1 MNATSPIKPPP
12 GLSHHRKIKYID
24 HVLQKWLLL
33 ALVVLEVIVLS
44 VAGAIL
50 YVRLNGIID
59 DNLYRVHFG
68 GQPSMFMVLLNQSLR
83 IIGGMIAVNLL
94 ALFVADRIWV
104 HYVRAIL
111 SELRRQFA
119 CVRALD
125 FRDDQDV
132 HPRHKV
138 LALAQDW
145 RRVEKERHLAML
157 QSFDHMASRST
168 TSTEELRADLQAF
181 RSNLPTTNL
190 ELAQGGC

>member
-1 MNATSPIKPPP
+1 MNSMNNSKRLP

-33 ALVVLEVIVLS
+33 ALVVLEVTILS

-68 GQPSMFMVLLNQSLR
+68 GQPSMFMVLLSQSLR

-94 ALFVADRIWV
+94 ALFVADRIWA

-111 SELRRQFA
+111 SELRNLFA

-125 FRDDQDV
+125 FRNRPEV
-132 HPRHKV
+132 HPRHRV
-138 LALAQDW
+138 LALAQNW
-145 RRVEKERHLAML
+145 RRVEKDRHLAML
-157 QSFDHMASRST
+157 QSFDHMVSRST
-168 TSTEELRADLQAF
+168 TSNEELRADLQAF
-181 RSNLPTTNL
+181 LGNLPLTDLGLNH
-190 ELAQGGC
+190 GG